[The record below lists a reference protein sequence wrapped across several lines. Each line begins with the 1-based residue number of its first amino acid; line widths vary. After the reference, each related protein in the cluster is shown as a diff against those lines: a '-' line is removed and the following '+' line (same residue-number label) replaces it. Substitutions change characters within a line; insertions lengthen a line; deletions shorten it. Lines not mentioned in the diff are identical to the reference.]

1 MDTGFKVGD
10 VMTSR
15 PVMVE
20 PGTTL
25 QKCAG
30 IMKEQHVGGII
41 IGAKDKLLG
50 ILSEQ
55 DIVRKAVAL
64 GMDTK
69 STKVEN
75 IMETK
80 LYTIEPDKDIYDA
93 IVKMRD
99 LNIRHLPVIK
109 GGKMVGLLTMKDIL
123 KIEPSLFDILVERIE
138 LREEDRKPVSNPS
151 SDEGTCDLCGEYTK
165 RLFKSGD
172 SMVCRKCR
180 GKL

>member
-10 VMTSR
+10 VMTSK
-15 PVMVE
+15 PIMVE

-25 QKCAG
+25 QKCAN

-41 IGAKDKLLG
+41 IGQKDKLLG
-50 ILSEQ
+50 IISEQ
-55 DIVRKAVAL
+55 DIVRKAVATGL
-64 GMDTK
+64 DTK
-69 STKVEN
+69 ATTVDKL
-75 IMETK
+75 METK
-80 LYTIEPDKDIYDA
+80 VYTIEPDKDIYDA

-138 LREEDRKPVSNPS
+138 LREEERKPISNPS
-151 SDEGTCDLCGEYTK
+151 GDEGTCDLCGEYTE

-172 SMVCRKCR
+172 SMVCKKCR
-180 GKL
+180 AKL